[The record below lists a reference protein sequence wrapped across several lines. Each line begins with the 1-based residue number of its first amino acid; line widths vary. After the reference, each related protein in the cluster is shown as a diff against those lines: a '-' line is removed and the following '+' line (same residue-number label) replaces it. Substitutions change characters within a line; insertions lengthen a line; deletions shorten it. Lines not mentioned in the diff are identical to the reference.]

1 MNKAAVQVPRTDSRF
16 SEFIGSDVQGRLHIE
31 QCPAR
36 DLVER
41 FGSPLYV
48 TSENQ
53 IRHNYRHFVGAFT
66 ERYPENQVIV
76 LYALKANNN
85 LAIRRIFHQEGA
97 GCDCFGL
104 AELWATFAGG
114 ADPAKVVLNGSNKSE
129 DELREAV
136 RLDVTVTVDCVEEL
150 EMLNAIALTSS
161 RKVPIH
167 LRLKPRLEGF
177 DGVFGMFSD
186 DIDVSRVVESWKW
199 GMTFNEALS
208 SARRAQ
214 EMRGVELVGLHCHI
228 GRQTG
233 EASPYR
239 AQVRAVVAQAASLRE
254 QVGWTPGVFD
264 LGGGFAHGRDPEG
277 RQSVAHVPQIE
288 EFAEALTSALR
299 AELSAHRFPPP
310 VIEFEPGRFLI
321 GNTTVLLGTVGMVKR
336 TPELG
341 RVWVNVDCSTN
352 QLTRIMSRG
361 DYYHIVAADKLNEPE
376 TEQVEVVGPLCMP
389 DVLGGGRLLPP
400 LQRGDLLAF
409 LDAGM
414 YAETTSSQ
422 FNGQPR
428 PATVLVHGAEGE
440 VIKTRETIQ
449 DVFRHHRIPAR
460 LDGIEG
466 THHWK

>member
-1 MNKAAVQVPRTDSRF
+1 MSTTAVQALSLDSRF
-16 SEFIGSDVQGRLHIE
+16 SEFIGADAQGHLWIE
-31 QCPAR
+31 QCAAR

-48 TSENQ
+48 TSESQ
-53 IRHNYRHFVGAFT
+53 IRYNYRRFAKVFA
-66 ERYPENQVIV
+66 ERYPENRVVV

-97 GCDCFGL
+97 GCDCFGV
-104 AELWATFAGG
+104 AELWATFVGG
-114 ADPAKVVLNGSNKSE
+114 ADPEKVVLNGSNKPE

-136 RLDVTVTVDCVEEL
+136 RLGVTVTVDCLEEL
-150 EMLNAIALTSS
+150 EMLSAIAVRQS

-167 LRLKPRLEGF
+167 LRLKPHLEGF

-186 DIDVSRVVESWKW
+186 TVDVSRVVESWKW
-199 GMTFNEALS
+199 GMTLNEALAV
-208 SARRAQ
+208 ARRAK

-239 AQVRAVVAQAASLRE
+239 AQVRAVVAQATALRE
-254 QVGWTPGVFD
+254 QTGWMPRVFD

-277 RQSVAHVPQIE
+277 RQSVAHVPSIE
-288 EFAEALTSALR
+288 EFAETLTSALR

-321 GNTTVLLGTVGMVKR
+321 GNTTVLLGTVGVVKR

-341 RVWVNVDCSTN
+341 RVWVNVNCSTN
-352 QLTRIMSRG
+352 QLTRVMSRG
-361 DYYHIVAADKLNEPE
+361 DYYHIVAAEKLDEAASE
-376 TEQVEVVGPLCMP
+376 RVEVVGPLCMP
-389 DVLGGGRLLPP
+389 DVLGSGRMLPP
-400 LQRGDLLAF
+400 LQRGDLVAF

-428 PATVLVHGAEGE
+428 PATVLVNGAEADI
-440 VIKTRETIQ
+440 IKTAEAIE
-449 DVFRHHRIPAR
+449 DVFAHHRVPLR
-460 LDGIEG
+460 LGGLDGRQLQ
-466 THHWK
+466 

>member
-1 MNKAAVQVPRTDSRF
+1 MSTTVLQVPGLDSRF
-16 SEFIGSDVQGRLHIE
+16 SEFIGADVQGRLYVE
-31 QCPAR
+31 RRAAR
-36 DLVER
+36 ELVER
-41 FGSPLYV
+41 FGSPLYA
-48 TSENQ
+48 TSESQ
-53 IRHNYRHFVGAFT
+53 IRHNYRRFVSAFT
-66 ERYPENQVIV
+66 ERYPENRVIV

-97 GCDCFGL
+97 GCDCFGV

-114 ADPAKVVLNGSNKSE
+114 ADPEKVVLNGSNKPE

-136 RLDVTVTVDCVEEL
+136 RLGVTVTVDCLEEL
-150 EMLNAIALTSS
+150 EMLNAIALSS
-161 RKVPIH
+161 NRKVPIH

-186 DIDVSRVVESWKW
+186 EIDVSRVVESWKW
-199 GMTFNEALS
+199 GMTFNEALTT
-208 SARRAQ
+208 ARRAQ
-214 EMRGVELVGLHCHI
+214 GMRGVELVGLHCHI

-233 EASPYR
+233 EASPYG
-239 AQVRAVVAQAASLRE
+239 AQVRAVVAQATALRE
-254 QVGWTPGVFD
+254 QTGWTPRVFD

-277 RQSVAHVPQIE
+277 RQSVAHVPPIE
-288 EFAEALTSALR
+288 EFAATLSAALR
-299 AELSAHRFPPP
+299 AELAAHRFPPP

-321 GNTTVLLGTVGMVKR
+321 GNTTVLLATVGVVKR

-341 RVWVNVDCSTN
+341 RVWVNLDCSTN

-361 DYYHIVAADKLNEPE
+361 DYYHIVAAEKLNEPA

-389 DVLGGGRLLPP
+389 DVLGSGRRLPP
-400 LQRGDLLAF
+400 LQRGDLIAF

-428 PATVLVHGAEGE
+428 PATVLVQGAEAE
-440 VIKTRETIQ
+440 IIKTRETIE
-449 DVFRHHRIPAR
+449 DVFYHHHIPAR
-460 LDGIEG
+460 LGGIDR
-466 THHWK
+466 TCARQ

>member
-1 MNKAAVQVPRTDSRF
+1 MSTTVLQVPGLDSRF
-16 SEFIGSDVQGRLHIE
+16 SEFIGADVQGRLYVE
-31 QCPAR
+31 RRAAR
-36 DLVER
+36 ELVER
-41 FGSPLYV
+41 FGSPLYA
-48 TSENQ
+48 TSESQ
-53 IRHNYRHFVGAFT
+53 IRHNYRRFVSAFT
-66 ERYPENQVIV
+66 ERYPENRVIV

-97 GCDCFGL
+97 GCDCFGV

-114 ADPAKVVLNGSNKSE
+114 ADPEKVVLNGSNKPE

-136 RLDVTVTVDCVEEL
+136 RLGVTVTVDCLEEL
-150 EMLNAIALTSS
+150 EMLNAIALSS
-161 RKVPIH
+161 NRKVPIH

-186 DIDVSRVVESWKW
+186 EIDVSRVVESWKW
-199 GMTFNEALS
+199 GMTFNEALTT
-208 SARRAQ
+208 ARRAQ
-214 EMRGVELVGLHCHI
+214 GMRGVELVGLHCHI

-233 EASPYR
+233 EASPYG
-239 AQVRAVVAQAASLRE
+239 AQVRAVVAQATALRE
-254 QVGWTPGVFD
+254 QTGWTPRVFD

-277 RQSVAHVPQIE
+277 RQSVAHVPPIE
-288 EFAEALTSALR
+288 EFAATLTAALR
-299 AELSAHRFPPP
+299 AELAAHRFPPP

-321 GNTTVLLGTVGMVKR
+321 GNTTVLLATVGVVKR

-341 RVWVNVDCSTN
+341 RVWVNLDCSTN

-361 DYYHIVAADKLNEPE
+361 DYYHIVAAEKLNEPA

-389 DVLGGGRLLPP
+389 DVLGSGRRLPP
-400 LQRGDLLAF
+400 LQRGDLIAF

-428 PATVLVHGAEGE
+428 PATVLVQGAEAE
-440 VIKTRETIQ
+440 IIKRRETIE
-449 DVFRHHRIPAR
+449 DVFYHHHIPAR
-460 LDGIEG
+460 LGGIDR
-466 THHWK
+466 TCARQ